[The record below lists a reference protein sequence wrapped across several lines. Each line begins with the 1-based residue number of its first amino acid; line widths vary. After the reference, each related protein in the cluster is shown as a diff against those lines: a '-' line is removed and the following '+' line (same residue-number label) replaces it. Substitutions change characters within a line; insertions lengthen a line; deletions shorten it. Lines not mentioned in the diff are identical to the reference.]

1 MASLALALA
10 LAAPAPSP
18 ALAQGADSQ
27 GVEAQPVEA
36 QPEPAVDASAPAT
49 GATAS
54 GHRRHH
60 TASKQPSQELPP
72 DPAPAGMAAQLAAWV
87 TQAGDNGAR
96 PFAIVDKLAAEV
108 FVFDADGQLL
118 GGAPVLVG
126 LARGDDSSAGIG
138 DKTLA
143 AIRPDERTTPAG
155 RFVGGF
161 GPASGGKT
169 VFWVD
174 YADAISLHPVV
185 TTNPK
190 EHRLTRIKSSAPEDH
205 RISFGCI
212 NVPARFYEA
221 VVLKA
226 FAGGSAIVY
235 ILPDT
240 RPLED
245 VFPAFASTTQA
256 SAVADGAATTQASA
270 VVDDAATTQASAVVD
285 YADQAAARP
294 AQFDAV
300 QAGDGR
306 PAAAVEPSAGS
317 DQAVV
322 PTGDP
327 DGAIETQPAQAAAD
341 PDAADLP
348 AAPPAAKKAP
358 QHARRRHHVA
368 SPAP

>member
-1 MASLALALA
+1 MASLALVLA
-10 LAAPAPSP
+10 LAAPTPWP
-18 ALAQGADSQ
+18 ALAQDAAAQGAEAQAVEAQ
-27 GVEAQPVEA
+27 GVEP
-36 QPEPAVDASAPAT
+36 QPEPAVDANAPAA
-49 GATAS
+49 GAVGAAAS
-54 GHRRHH
+54 RHRRHH
-60 TASKQPSQELPP
+60 AASNQPSQEVPP
-72 DPAPAGMAAQLAAWV
+72 DPALSGMAAQMAAWV
-87 TQAGDNGAR
+87 THAGDNGAR

-126 LARGDDSSAGIG
+126 LAHGDDSPAGVG
-138 DKTLA
+138 DKALA
-143 AIRPDERTTPAG
+143 AISPDERTTPAG
-155 RFVGGF
+155 RFVAGF

-169 VFWVD
+169 VIWVD

-212 NVPARFYEA
+212 NVPARFYET

-240 RPLED
+240 RPLQD

-256 SAVADGAATTQASA
+256 SAVA
-270 VVDDAATTQASAVVD
+270 DDAATTQASAVVD

-294 AQFDAV
+294 AQFDAA

-306 PAAAVEPSAGS
+306 PAAAVELGAGS
-317 DQAVV
+317 DQAVE
-322 PTGDP
+322 PTADP
-327 DGAIETQPAQAAAD
+327 DRAVETQPAQAAAD
-341 PDAADLP
+341 PAAADPP
-348 AAPPAAKKAP
+348 AAPPPAKKSP
-358 QHARRRHHVA
+358 QHAHRRHHVA